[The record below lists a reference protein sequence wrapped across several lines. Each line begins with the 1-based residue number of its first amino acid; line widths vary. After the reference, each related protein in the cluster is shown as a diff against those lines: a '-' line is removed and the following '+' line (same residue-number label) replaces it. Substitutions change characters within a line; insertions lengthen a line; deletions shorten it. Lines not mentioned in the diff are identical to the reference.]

1 MCSFSSRS
9 RERDMAVELMMGYGS
24 SDGVGGF
31 AVKKEESALREA
43 ASAGIQSVENL
54 IKMLSSSSSSS
65 PSASGAGGGGR
76 RAGQDSPSPSSSS
89 SGGPS
94 PAVDIEAATD
104 AAVNKFR
111 KVISLLDRA
120 RTGHAR
126 FRRAPVAPLPEN
138 REALNPVRPAEN
150 PVGSAR
156 LQSAEPVSA
165 FKVYCP
171 TPIQRLPPLP
181 HNHHHHHHHH
191 HHQVAQNPIPVAPK
205 VERKESATP
214 TTINFSGSPPISA
227 ANSSFLSS
235 LTGETDSVQ
244 RSFSSTGFQMTHHLS
259 QVSSA
264 DKPPLSYSLKRKC
277 SSMDDTALKCASSS
291 GKCHCSKKRKSRLKR
306 VVRVPAISSKMADI
320 PPDDFS
326 WRKYGQKPIKGSPH
340 PRGYYK
346 CSSVRGCPARKHV
359 ERALDDAGI
368 LIVTYEGEHNH
379 SQSVADVKAP
389 LVLESS

>member
-1 MCSFSSRS
+1 
-9 RERDMAVELMMGYGS
+9 MAVELMMGYGS
-24 SDGVGGF
+24 GGDGGVGF
-31 AVKKEESALREA
+31 AVKKEETALREA

-54 IKMLSSSSSSS
+54 IKMLSSS
-65 PSASGAGGGGR
+65 PS
-76 RAGQDSPSPSSSS
+76 
-89 SGGPS
+89 S

-126 FRRAPVAPLPEN
+126 FRRAPVADPLPEN
-138 REALNPVRPAEN
+138 REAFTPVRPAEN

-181 HNHHHHHHHH
+181 HNHHHHHNHNHHHHH
-191 HHQVAQNPIPVAPK
+191 HHQVQQNPIPVVPK

-214 TTINFSGSPPISA
+214 TTINFSTSPPISA

-244 RSFSSTGFQMTHHLS
+244 RSFSSAGFQMTHHLS

-277 SSMDDTALKCASSS
+277 SSMDDAALKCGSSS

-306 VVRVPAISSKMADI
+306 VVRVPAVSSKMADI

-359 ERALDDAGI
+359 ERALDDPGM